1 MLKKNKDH
9 LMGNG
14 SLGKLPKNIYAQP
27 GKPEL
32 KKTPKRV
39 RIIYFFA
46 RIRIVQRLFILLL
59 CACIGLAIYNAY
71 LVLDQAPSVADENFR
86 SATTMHN
93 ATSVRGFKSKTATAA
108 AAVNGSVPP
117 AVVLETVKRTV
128 SRPSKQN
135 GEDVD
140 DHHSLIELLKSSSA
154 THDES
159 ALKHLSAEGREA
171 SSGGPTSASSF
182 AHTSSKSAVSRPFA
196 RIRFSCEHPV
206 PASMPAHHWS
216 NLFSLYNVS
225 LTGRFLTVLPP
236 ILLSIPVTP
245 ERARAIR
252 NVADADDEML
262 LKFVPTKFSNGEK
275 VVVDDDL

>member
-14 SLGKLPKNIYAQP
+14 VGKLPKNIYAQP

-71 LVLDQAPSVADENFR
+71 LVLDQAPTDDNL
-86 SATTMHN
+86 TTMHSN
-93 ATSVRGFKSKTATAA
+93 ATTKGFKSKAF
-108 AAVNGSVPP
+108 NGSVPP
-117 AVVLETVKRTV
+117 AVETVKKTV
-128 SRPSKQN
+128 SRPPKQ
-135 GEDVD
+135 GDEVD
-140 DHHSLIELLKSSSA
+140 DNHSLIELLKSSSA
-154 THDES
+154 SHEDSVNLSEES
-159 ALKHLSAEGREA
+159 KESLS
-171 SSGGPTSASSF
+171 SSTSQF
-182 AHTSSKSAVSRPFA
+182 TKTSSKPVSPFA

>member
-1 MLKKNKDH
+1 
-9 LMGNG
+9 MGNG
-14 SLGKLPKNIYAQP
+14 VGGKLPKSIYAQP

-59 CACIGLAIYNAY
+59 CACIGIAIYNAY
-71 LVLDQAPSVADENFR
+71 LVLDQAPAVGDDLRGPAM
-86 SATTMHN
+86 AN
-93 ATSVRGFKSKTATAA
+93 ATKQSRGSGANKAINGNSSGAPPKMPVVDQVKTAA
-108 AAVNGSVPP
+108 ASSSGDQP
-117 AVVLETVKRTV
+117 
-128 SRPSKQN
+128 
-135 GEDVD
+135 
-140 DHHSLIELLKSSSA
+140 DHHSLIELLKSSSPEELSSLGNLSEKA
-154 THDES
+154 TVS
-159 ALKHLSAEGREA
+159 APTRSGSA
-171 SSGGPTSASSF
+171 F
-182 AHTSSKSAVSRPFA
+182 ATKPVSPFG
-196 RIRFSCEHPV
+196 RIRFSYSHPA

-236 ILLSIPVTP
+236 ILLSIPGKP